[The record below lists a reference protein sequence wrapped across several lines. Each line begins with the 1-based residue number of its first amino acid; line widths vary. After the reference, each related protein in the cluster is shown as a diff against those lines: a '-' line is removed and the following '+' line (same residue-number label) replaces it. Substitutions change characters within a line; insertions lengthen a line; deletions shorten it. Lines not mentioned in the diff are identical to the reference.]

1 MIPEEYN
8 GLTTKPELS
17 EELLIHY
24 GVPGM
29 KWGVRKARPVSL
41 GLRRRGTASSGK
53 VVKSRPKAKKVKTKG
68 YSKRQYDKY
77 RSQGMSHTQAE
88 AAAKE
93 HRKKVVAGVVV
104 GAAALSLTAL
114 AAHKMYKGGFNLKGK
129 SQQQVFNERIAKD
142 AARKDYHN
150 FKFKNQQ
157 DYMRAKT
164 AAVNTEYLKAGK
176 KGDIN
181 EFAKWI
187 DEDTV
192 KKYGRDLLK
201 YDRRYRKYR

>member
-8 GLTTKPELS
+8 GLTTKPELN
-17 EELLIHY
+17 EELLMHY

-53 VVKSRPKAKKVKTKG
+53 IVKSKPKVTKVKKKG
-68 YSKRQYDKY
+68 YSKKQYNKY

-88 AAAKE
+88 AAARE
-93 HRKKVVAGVVV
+93 HRKKVVKGVVV
-104 GAAALSLTAL
+104 GAAALTLTGL
-114 AAHKMYKGGFNLKGK
+114 AAHKMYKSGFNLKGK
-129 SQQQVFNERIAKD
+129 SQQKVFEERIAKE

-150 FKFKNQQ
+150 FKFKNQK
-157 DYMRAKT
+157 DYMYAKT
-164 AAVNTEYLKAGK
+164 AAVNTEYLRNGK

-181 EFAKWI
+181 EYAKYI
-187 DEDTV
+187 DEDTI
-192 KKYGRDLLK
+192 KKYGKTLLANQ
-201 YDRRYRKYR
+201 RRYRRYR